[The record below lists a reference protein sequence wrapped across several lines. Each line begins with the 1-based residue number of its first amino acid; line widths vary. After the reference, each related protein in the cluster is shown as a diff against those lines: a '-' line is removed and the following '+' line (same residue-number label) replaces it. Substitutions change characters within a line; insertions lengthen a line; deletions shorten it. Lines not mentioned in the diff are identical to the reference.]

1 MLNVAVMNKVVIQGG
16 LAASR
21 AMLNEMLRRQIFNI
35 EQGIARFTRRL
46 WQFKI
51 GGSAFGR
58 WRRDKLINGRWR
70 WGR

>member
-1 MLNVAVMNKVVIQGG
+1 MLNVAVTNNVVIQGG

-21 AMLNEMLRRQIFNI
+21 AMLNEMLRRQISNI